1 MNPALAQ
8 AVRLAP
14 VVEKVHGAH
23 HPELTRVRELTQA
36 LADTTDDT
44 RIAGYYA
51 ELRTVTDNY
60 TVPGDACEGF
70 TSHYRALQESEQT
83 WMDR

>member
-1 MNPALAQ
+1 MNHALAQ

-23 HPELTRVRELTQA
+23 HAELTRVRELTQA

-44 RIAGYYA
+44 ADPA
-51 ELRTVTDNY
+51 LATV
-60 TVPGDACEGF
+60 
-70 TSHYRALQESEQT
+70 
-83 WMDR
+83 

>member
-23 HPELTRVRELTQA
+23 HPELTHVREITQA
-36 LADTTDDT
+36 IAGTTDDA
-44 RIAGYYA
+44 RLAEYYS
-51 ELRTVTDNY
+51 ELRTITDNY
-60 TVPGDACEGF
+60 TVPEDACEGF
-70 TSHYRALQESEQT
+70 ESHYRALQESEQT

>member
-1 MNPALAQ
+1 MNHALAQ

-36 LADTTDDT
+36 IAGTTDDA
-44 RIAGYYA
+44 RLAEYYS
-51 ELRTVTDNY
+51 ELRTITDNY
-60 TVPGDACEGF
+60 TVPEDACEGF
-70 TSHYRALQESEQT
+70 ESHYRALQESEQT

>member
-23 HPELTRVRELTQA
+23 HPELIRVHELTRA
-36 LADTTDDT
+36 LAATTDDT
-44 RIAGYYA
+44 RIAGYYS
-51 ELRTVTDNY
+51 ELRQVTDNY
-60 TVPGDACEGF
+60 TIPADACEGLE
-70 TSHYRALQESEQT
+70 SHYRALEESEQI
-83 WMDR
+83 WMNR